1 MNRNSNTYIFLF
13 SVIMVIVVGAVL
25 SFVAISLKPMQK
37 KNIEVEKKRNILS
50 ALQIENTVED
60 AQELFDSYIT
70 EMIAINTTGD
80 IVPDV
85 DVFELDL
92 KKELYKEPK
101 DMHLP
106 VFIGKLD
113 NGELK
118 YIIPLSG
125 KGLWGPIWGYI
136 ALNEDM
142 TTVFGAT
149 FSHKS
154 ETPGLGAEIETD
166 WYQAYFSGKRI
177 FNENGEFVSIQIL
190 KGGAAPDN
198 DYGVDAISGGTITSN
213 GLEDMI
219 FDCLKLYEPYL
230 KNN

>member
-1 MNRNSNTYIFLF
+1 
-13 SVIMVIVVGAVL
+13 MVIVVGAIL
-25 SFVAISLKPMQK
+25 SFVAISLKPMQT
-37 KNIEVEKKRNILS
+37 KNVEIEKKRNILS
-50 ALQIENTVED
+50 ALQIKNTVENAED
-60 AQELFDSYIT
+60 LFDKYIT
-70 EMIAINTTGD
+70 EMIAVNTNGE
-80 IVPDV
+80 IIPDV

-92 KKELYKEPK
+92 KKELYKEHEDIK
-101 DMHLP
+101 LP

-166 WYQAYFSGKRI
+166 WYQQKFSEKKI
-177 FNENGEFVSIQIL
+177 FDENGDFVSIKVV
-190 KGGAAPDN
+190 KGGAPPDN
-198 DYGVDAISGGTITSN
+198 IHGVDAISGGTITSN
-213 GLEDMI
+213 GLEDML

-230 KNN
+230 NNK